1 MGRQENIIINVK
13 LNAAVT
19 DHGDWCR
26 TSNHRRTTPRS
37 TKLSRSRMPSVSLLS
52 SLYLAFSKSRDIP
65 FGALNK
71 DPTTTTCGA
80 LISST
85 LSIMTGRA
93 NLSSA
98 FVFDTENTY
107 QKATLAHLYRSS
119 SIIKVASLISAP
131 PPEVRVFLRDLAS
144 AANSTANE
152 NACGSVL
159 AGQASEADE
168 FGDICVWLGIGPYSE
183 GHEANI
189 LRALNLS
196 DSTRRARYR
205 PRSSF
210 PGAHLSL
217 VDNCWPAALTDIAP
231 SNLQGR

>member
-1 MGRQENIIINVK
+1 
-13 LNAAVT
+13 
-19 DHGDWCR
+19 
-26 TSNHRRTTPRS
+26 
-37 TKLSRSRMPSVSLLS
+37 
-52 SLYLAFSKSRDIP
+52 
-65 FGALNK
+65 
-71 DPTTTTCGA
+71 
-80 LISST
+80 
-85 LSIMTGRA
+85 
-93 NLSSA
+93 
-98 FVFDTENTY
+98 
-107 QKATLAHLYRSS
+107 KATLAHLYRSS

-217 VDNCWPAALTDIAP
+217 VDNCWPAARTTSLPPTFKVVN
-231 SNLQGR
+231 SNEFTKLSVLLAKLYNKFYFCVDSGSDGTVVHFLVGRLAEGVLSGWVALVGIGI